1 MLQEPD
7 MKNFAHYLAESERV
21 YNYRIKLLGKPPG
34 DLVSQLKKKLDQ
46 FDPVKMGEPKTTPIQ
61 IIPTDFPN
69 NKNDS
74 VTMFDVSFK
83 YPAIEPQIKQLA
95 QLLGFDPNHI
105 VMQTTPYVDGLV
117 DEYERVDAEN
127 KDLLGDTDYPAP
139 DAEQRALSKDYATG
153 PYDHAVLKNA
163 YRTNFT
169 VAGGK
174 TPPARTTNELPM
186 GNKSPMTNIKR
197 QPKPATGANPRG

>member
-1 MLQEPD
+1 
-7 MKNFAHYLAESERV
+7 MKPFAHYLAESERT
-21 YNYRIKLLGKPPG
+21 YNDRIKMLGKPSG
-34 DLVSQLKKKLDQ
+34 DLISQLKKKLDQ
-46 FDPVKMGEPKTTPIQ
+46 FDPVKIGEPRTTPIQ

-69 NKNDS
+69 NNNDS

-95 QLLGFDPNHI
+95 QLMGLDPNHVI
-105 VMQTTPYVDGLV
+105 MQTTPHVDGLV
-117 DEYERVDAEN
+117 DEYERMDAEN

-139 DAEQRALSKDYATG
+139 DAEQKALKKDYSTG

-163 YRTNFT
+163 YRSDFT

-174 TPPARTTNELPM
+174 TPPAKTTNDIAP
-186 GNKSPMTNIKR
+186 GNTSPMTKINR
-197 QPKPATGANPRG
+197 PAKPATGANPRG